1 MALAAGLG
9 TRMRPITEVRPK
21 ALVEIA
27 GLSLIERAL
36 NKLSGAGVERAVVN
50 LHHLGDMIEE
60 QLAGRSAPEIVYSRE
75 DVLLETGGGIA
86 NALALLGTEP
96 FYAVNTDILWID
108 GQTAA
113 LARLASAWDD
123 ARMDG
128 LLLLHPTSGA
138 LGYDGRG
145 DFMTDTEGRLARRP
159 KDGTAPYVFAAVQIL
174 HPRLFNGAK
183 VEPFSLNVLYD
194 KAIAAGRLYGLVHD
208 GHWAHVGTPEA
219 LAGAEALLAAQIDGG
234 A

>member
-1 MALAAGLG
+1 
-9 TRMRPITEVRPK
+9 
-21 ALVEIA
+21 
-27 GLSLIERAL
+27 
-36 NKLSGAGVERAVVN
+36 
-50 LHHLGDMIEE
+50 
-60 QLAGRSAPEIVYSRE
+60 
-75 DVLLETGGGIA
+75 
-86 NALALLGTEP
+86 
-96 FYAVNTDILWID
+96 LWID